1 MSDKRSAYAIGAMQ
15 RSILIGAA
23 IGLYYGIFYKPSGVD
38 PDYGI
43 AIVLS
48 IFAALITVVV
58 RFWKKKRPFSVIIKN
73 YFEMLLLY
81 SVFLLTLAARHLA
94 EQIGGRYGVMLFTT
108 LTGICLG
115 YFMATRKKIIN

>member
-1 MSDKRSAYAIGAMQ
+1 MSNKRSAYEIGAMQ

-23 IGLYYGIFYKPSGVD
+23 IGLYYGIFYKPSDVD

-58 RFWKKKRPFSVIIKN
+58 RFWKKKQPFSVIIKN
-73 YFEMLLLY
+73 YFEMFLLY

-94 EQIGGRYGVMLFTT
+94 EQLGGRFVVMLFTT
-108 LTGICLG
+108 LTGICMG
-115 YFMATRKKIIN
+115 YFMATRKKLV

>member
-1 MSDKRSAYAIGAMQ
+1 MSTKKSAYEIGRMQ
-15 RSILIGAA
+15 RYILIGAG
-23 IGLYYGIFYKPSGVD
+23 IGLYYGLFYKPSSVD

-58 RFWKKKRPFSVIIKN
+58 RFWKKKQPFAVVIKY

-81 SVFLLTLAARHLA
+81 SVFLLTLAGRHLA
-94 EQIGGRYGVMLFTT
+94 EELGGRVAVALFTT
-108 LTGICLG
+108 LTGIFLG
-115 YFMATRKKIIN
+115 YFMSTRKS

>member
-1 MSDKRSAYAIGAMQ
+1 MSNKRSAYEIGAMQ

-48 IFAALITVVV
+48 IFAALITVVI
-58 RFWKKKRPFSVIIKN
+58 RFWKKKQPFSVIIKN

-81 SVFLLTLAARHLA
+81 SVFLLTLAGRHLA

-108 LTGICLG
+108 LIGTFLG
-115 YFMATRKKIIN
+115 YFMATRKKLV

>member
-1 MSDKRSAYAIGAMQ
+1 MQ

-23 IGLYYGIFYKPSGVD
+23 IGLYYGIFYKPSDVD

-58 RFWKKKRPFSVIIKN
+58 RFWKKKQPYSVIIKN

-81 SVFLLTLAARHLA
+81 SVFLLSLAARHLA
-94 EQIGGRYGVMLFTT
+94 EQMGGRYGVVLFTT
-108 LTGICLG
+108 LIGICLG
-115 YFMATRKKIIN
+115 YFMATRKKII

>member
-1 MSDKRSAYAIGAMQ
+1 MQ
-15 RSILIGAA
+15 RYILIGAG
-23 IGLYYGIFYKPSGVD
+23 IGLYYGLFYKPSSVD

-58 RFWKKKRPFSVIIKN
+58 RFWKKKQPFVVVVKY

-81 SVFLLTLAARHLA
+81 SVFLLTLAGRHLA
-94 EQIGGRYGVMLFTT
+94 EELGGRVAVALFTT
-108 LTGICLG
+108 LTGIFLG
-115 YFMATRKKIIN
+115 YFMSTRKS

>member
-1 MSDKRSAYAIGAMQ
+1 MSTKKSAYEIGRMQ
-15 RSILIGAA
+15 RYILIGAG
-23 IGLYYGIFYKPSGVD
+23 IGLYYGLFYKPSSVD

-58 RFWKKKRPFSVIIKN
+58 RFWKKKQPFVVVVKY

-81 SVFLLTLAARHLA
+81 SVFLLTLAGRHLA
-94 EQIGGRYGVMLFTT
+94 EELGGRVAVALFTT
-108 LTGICLG
+108 LTGIFLG
-115 YFMATRKKIIN
+115 YFMSTRKS

>member
-1 MSDKRSAYAIGAMQ
+1 MSNKRSAREIGVMQ
-15 RSILIGAA
+15 RSILIGAG

-58 RFWKKKRPFSVIIKN
+58 RFWKKKQPFSVIVKN

-81 SVFLLTLAARHLA
+81 SVFLLTLAARHLV
-94 EQIGGRYGVMLFTT
+94 EQMGGRYGVMLFTT
-108 LTGICLG
+108 LTGTLMG
-115 YFMATRKKIIN
+115 YFMATRKKLI

>member
-1 MSDKRSAYAIGAMQ
+1 MSEKRSAYEIGAMQ
-15 RSILIGAA
+15 RSILVGAG
-23 IGLYYGIFYKPSGVD
+23 IGLYYGIFYKPSSVD

-58 RFWKKKRPFSVIIKN
+58 RFWNKKQPFSAIIKN

-81 SVFLLTLAARHLA
+81 SVFLLSLAARNLA
-94 EQIGGRYGVMLFTT
+94 DQIGGRYGVVVFTT

-115 YFMATRKKIIN
+115 YFMATLKKIV

>member
-1 MSDKRSAYAIGAMQ
+1 MSTNKSAYEIGRMQ
-15 RSILIGAA
+15 RYILIGAG
-23 IGLYYGIFYKPSGVD
+23 IGLYYGLFYKPSSAD

-58 RFWKKKRPFSVIIKN
+58 RFWKKKQPFAVVIKY

-81 SVFLLTLAARHLA
+81 SVFLLTLAGRHLA
-94 EQIGGRYGVMLFTT
+94 EQIGGRVAVALFTT
-108 LTGICLG
+108 LTGTFLG
-115 YFMATRKKIIN
+115 YFMATRKS